1 MIRCFSCPAVFRS
14 ASVSSFFIV
23 FLEDFSCCSFAF
35 LSFSASDASDTF
47 SAVADFSVTFSIV
60 ADLSVTVSSDPDLS
74 VCPSSTSVN
83 ELPSTA
89 SGAGSS
95 TCVSAT
101 SPTDSFSDDPSSILS
116 GFCSCVFCISPVLP
130 SSLSPTI
137 SDTSSDVCS
146 SSFFRSSPA
155 LSAISSISSSV
166 SAKLPSPAAVAAA
179 STLSG
184 STVRYGIVCKYSY
197 ADFVSSSVAY
207 VRINSCPYPCMM
219 LSAPWG
225 SNPCGLFTIRRLFW
239 NGSTSCAVCSSPFAT
254 AVAESFVKVQ
264 ADVRSS
270 LLLTSPTAC
279 TNDARSPTS
288 IT

>member
-14 ASVSSFFIV
+14 AAVSAFFIV
-23 FLEDFSCCSFAF
+23 FSEDFSCCSFAF

-60 ADLSVTVSSDPDLS
+60 TFLSVTVSSDPALS

-95 TCVSAT
+95 TCVSAP
-101 SPTDSFSDDPSSILS
+101 SPTDSFSDDSSSIL
-116 GFCSCVFCISPVLP
+116 
-130 SSLSPTI
+130 
-137 SDTSSDVCS
+137 SDVCS

-155 LSAISSISSSV
+155 LSAVSSISSSV

-264 ADVRSS
+264 ADARSS